1 MTIAAARLS
10 LSRLHFP
17 ITALGPGRRIGIW
30 VQGCSIRCS
39 GCMSRDTWA
48 FSRESQHVE
57 DLLERV
63 TPWLSEADGVTIS
76 GGEPFDQVDGLLSL
90 LAGLRERFRGDILVY
105 SGYAFETIRTRYGGY
120 FSLIDAL
127 ISEPFD
133 ETQQAGAPLR
143 GSANQRLHILTPLG
157 ASRFAALA
165 SNEPALGMRLD
176 VVEESDGSVWIAG
189 IPRQGDLSRL
199 AIALE
204 GQGIRLSTSAGRP
217 GGLS

>member
-48 FSRESQHVE
+48 SSGESQHVE
-57 DLLERV
+57 DLLERLA
-63 TPWLSEADGVTIS
+63 PWLSKADGVTIS
-76 GGEPFDQVDGLLSL
+76 GGEPFDQADGLLLL

-105 SGYAFETIRTRYGGY
+105 SGYAFETIRTRYGGN

-143 GSANQRLHILTPLG
+143 GSTNQQLHILTPLG
-157 ASRFAALA
+157 ASRFGTLA
-165 SNEPALGMRLD
+165 SNAPALD
-176 VVEESDGSVWIAG
+176 VVEEPDGSVWIAG

-199 AIALE
+199 TSALE

-217 GGLS
+217 GRLS